1 MHTILIT
8 GANRGIGLEMA
19 KQYSADGWKVI
30 ACCRDPAK
38 ADELQQ
44 LKHVLEILPLD
55 VANTQSIHHLIQ
67 RMAKEPIDILMNNA
81 GVWGPKK
88 QDFGDTDAEA
98 MVEVFKV
105 NTLAPL
111 LLAEGLVKNIMA
123 GDLKMIVNIG
133 SMMGSMALNSS
144 GGDYAYRSSKAAL
157 NAITKSMA
165 IDLKPQG
172 ITVIVLHPGW
182 VQSNIGGPNASLT
195 PKESVLTIRKYLST
209 LKKGDSGNL
218 INLEGNHLAW

>member
-44 LKHVLEILPLD
+44 LKHVPEILPLD
-55 VANTQSIHHLIQ
+55 VANTQSIHNLIQ

-98 MVEVFKV
+98 MIEVFKV

-172 ITVIVLHPGW
+172 ITVIALHPGW

>member
-1 MHTILIT
+1 MPTILIT

-19 KQYSADGWKVI
+19 KQYSEDGWKVM
-30 ACCRDPAK
+30 ACCRDPQK
-38 ADELQQ
+38 ADELKK
-44 LKHVLEILPLD
+44 LGNDIKILPLD
-55 VANTQSIHHLIQ
+55 VADTNSIQQLIQ
-67 RMAKEPIDILMNNA
+67 HIAKEPIDILMNNA
-81 GVWGPKK
+81 GVWGPQN

-98 MVEVFKV
+98 MIEVFKV

-111 LLAEGLVKNIMA
+111 LLAEGLVKNVAA

-133 SMMGSMALNSS
+133 SIMGSMALNSS

-157 NAITKSMA
+157 NAITKSIA
-165 IDLKPQG
+165 IDLKRQE
-172 ITVIVLHPGW
+172 ITVIALHPGW

-195 PKESVLTIRKYLST
+195 PEESVLKIKKYLSI

-218 INLEGNHLAW
+218 INLEGDHLEW